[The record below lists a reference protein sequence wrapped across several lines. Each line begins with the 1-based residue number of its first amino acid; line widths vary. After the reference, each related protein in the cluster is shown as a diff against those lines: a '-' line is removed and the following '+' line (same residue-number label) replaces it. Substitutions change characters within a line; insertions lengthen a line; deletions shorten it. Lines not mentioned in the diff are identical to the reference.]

1 MFIWTATSWTDC
13 SPRCSVIWIWILWIC
28 AIILALINF
37 IGPDLRFQSTELRK
51 NWRLVEPTIRLMWM
65 SNRNLDIVMTEN
77 GRMMMQN
84 LEFEGIKFIVKK
96 WKISIKNDPQ
106 LIEKKITDFIR
117 HANLSRKIIR
127 KLIRTHNCSFKIFSI
142 AQLFIYCKISRLH
155 L

>member
-1 MFIWTATSWTDC
+1 
-13 SPRCSVIWIWILWIC
+13 
-28 AIILALINF
+28 
-37 IGPDLRFQSTELRK
+37 LRK